1 MYLSKFHIIDL
12 SYVPLLEY
20 NCDIKKLSRTL
31 WVHEYF
37 KLILKLLYLFY
48 DNFFLKSLIDVL
60 HMRLGCV

>member
-12 SYVPLLEY
+12 SYVP

-48 DNFFLKSLIDVL
+48 DNLFLKV
-60 HMRLGCV
+60 

>member
-48 DNFFLKSLIDVL
+48 DNLFFKV
-60 HMRLGCV
+60 